1 MGKLNVAIA
10 DATVIASTASPYK
23 FTRSVMNAIDSAY
36 DKQSDFELV
45 DELNKLSGVKVPQAI
60 EDIRQAE
67 VRHDI
72 VCDKEDMLAEVK
84 KFLNI

>member
-1 MGKLNVAIA
+1 M
-10 DATVIASTASPYK
+10 
-23 FTRSVMNAIDSAY
+23 
-36 DKQSDFELV
+36 
-45 DELNKLSGVKVPQAI
+45 KVPQAI

>member
-1 MGKLNVAIA
+1 MLAPALARLALSK
-10 DATVIASTASPYK
+10 
-23 FTRSVMNAIDSAY
+23 
-36 DKQSDFELV
+36 
-45 DELNKLSGVKVPQAI
+45 LNKLSGVKVPQAI

>member
-1 MGKLNVAIA
+1 
-10 DATVIASTASPYK
+10 
-23 FTRSVMNAIDSAY
+23 MNAIDSAY

-72 VCDKEDMLAEVK
+72 VCDKEDMLTEVK
-84 KFLNI
+84 KFLHI

>member
-1 MGKLNVAIA
+1 
-10 DATVIASTASPYK
+10 
-23 FTRSVMNAIDSAY
+23 MNAIDSAY
-36 DKQSDFELV
+36 DKQSNFELV

>member
-1 MGKLNVAIA
+1 MQS
-10 DATVIASTASPYK
+10 TVHMTSSLISNLS
-23 FTRSVMNAIDSAY
+23 M
-36 DKQSDFELV
+36 
-45 DELNKLSGVKVPQAI
+45 NKLSGVKVPQAI